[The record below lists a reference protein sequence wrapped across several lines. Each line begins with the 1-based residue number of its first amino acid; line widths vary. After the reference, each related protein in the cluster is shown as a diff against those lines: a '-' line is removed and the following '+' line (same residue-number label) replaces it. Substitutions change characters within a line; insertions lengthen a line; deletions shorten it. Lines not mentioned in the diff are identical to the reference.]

1 MIMISEL
8 ELEAKYNQLVE
19 DNNQLK
25 KWIDQ
30 LSEFLLINYYQTEFE
45 DIDQWSEAK
54 KNVIKNICF

>member
-1 MIMISEL
+1 MINEL

-25 KWIDQ
+25 QWIDQ